1 MSKICYTIDADMVM
15 DMDEG
20 WYSGD
25 YSGAD
30 KKHFNCRTLWN
41 GSFVDGTVL
50 VPLGNSLYSSIDLC
64 DSLSFYLA
72 KYSGV
77 KQFFTHL
84 GTVGNL
90 KVTCGDFEQDLEVE
104 YTNFWKLKSNGKTV
118 GKGPILNRLV
128 KAYLEDKADLT
139 SNKVSCVFS
148 NMKITVEM
156 WGYGVKVSGINVVA
170 SKNTAPTVVTTATK
184 KPADSDSEEVM
195 NGGGANL
202 FGEDED
208 W

>member
-1 MSKICYTIDADMVM
+1 MSKTCYTIDADVVM

-20 WYSGD
+20 WYPGD

-30 KKHFNCRTLWN
+30 KKYFYCRSLWN
-41 GSFVDGTVL
+41 GSFADGTVL
-50 VPLGNSLYSSIDLC
+50 VQLGNSVYSSTDLC
-64 DSLSFYLA
+64 DSLSSYLA

-77 KQFFTHL
+77 KQFFSNL
-84 GTVGNL
+84 GTAGNV

-104 YTNFWKLKSNGKTV
+104 HTNLWKLKSNGKTV
-118 GKGPILNRLV
+118 AKGPVFNRLV
-128 KAYLEDKADLT
+128 KSYLEDKADLT
-139 SNKVSCVFS
+139 GNKVSCVFS

-156 WGYGVKVSGINVVA
+156 WGYGVKVSGINIVA
-170 SKNTAPTVVTTATK
+170 SKNTEPVVVTAATK

-195 NGGGANL
+195 NGGANL
-202 FGEDED
+202 FNEDED